1 VNGSALAGLLA
12 YDLVQWTQPLALEHP
27 PEPSEL
33 LAALYRVDRWLV
45 HQRSTGKLHLLAA
58 PGDPWALQVAECL
71 DVLLQDF
78 QAAALA
84 PEPSLPQKM
93 ACYTSSIDD
102 ETHIDAVKQVQDA
115 IRHGQFYQLNFGRS
129 WQGELRESP
138 WQLMQKL
145 FKHNA
150 APYSGFL
157 QLQVDGKGSAL
168 CSCSPELL
176 LSACGGGLSTCPI
189 KGTCARS
196 KDAREDLQLRQE
208 MVASQKEV
216 AEHMMLVDLERHD
229 LGVASCPSS
238 VAWDRWRVEAFPN
251 IQHMV
256 SKVTGRLCPSS
267 DVWAALEAVFP
278 GGSITGCPKTAT
290 IAAIDALEKEPR
302 RCWTGSLGFADLL
315 TGDGQWNIL
324 IRTLE
329 AEAQD
334 SSWRAVVKA
343 GGGLTIGSDPAAEV
357 QEAKLKAARIL
368 QLAFQGT
375 AVQRRGVEERLPGP
389 DGPSVRAMA
398 RNGGTFRSGQA
409 EVAQQIAVQDVA
421 GDQHVPPRLGGLL
434 KAFEAQR
441 LEGSPPARGSWT
453 LWPAWSPAADK
464 TRVVFID
471 NLDSF
476 SLNVAN
482 ALTKLG
488 AEVLMVPGRGPTSP
502 SVEEVLKVRPSH
514 LVLGPGPGRPEM
526 SPLTMAF
533 AKMALR
539 GLPQMPPLLGLC
551 LGHQALGVAEGWR
564 LSPSPLGPCHGV
576 TEEIWHHQSGLFS
589 QLDSPARMMRYNSLV
604 LEPPTSTSKLQVCAW
619 DASRK
624 LPMAIEGRD
633 GQVYGVQFHP
643 ESAGSY
649 QGDQLLRAFLSLR
662 RSAL

>member
-1 VNGSALAGLLA
+1 MGPQVARTVPARSSSSGPLQGQLPLLRSEEIVPLSWQPQQWRFGRWQALPELPLQRRLGPALRQVAQCAQQTSSDALWRSEAAKDGALPVRGSALAGLLA

-71 DVLLQDF
+71 DALLQEF
-78 QAAALA
+78 QAGAALA
-84 PEPSLPQKM
+84 PEASLPPM

-115 IRHGQFYQLNFGRS
+115 IRDGQFYQLNFGRS

-157 QLQVDGKGSAL
+157 QLQVDGLSSAL

-176 LSACGGGLSTCPI
+176 LSARDGGLSTCPI

-238 VAWDRWRVEAFPN
+238 VAWDRWRVESFPN

-290 IAAIDALEKEPR
+290 IAAIDALEREPR

-329 AEAQD
+329 AEAED

-368 QLAFQGT
+368 QLAFNQGTT

-389 DGPSVRAMA
+389 DASVREVP
-398 RNGGTFRSGQA
+398 RNGVPRPGQA

-421 GDQHVPPRLGGLL
+421 GPKVEPGKEQNGQGGEEELEKARLLVNDFLQKNRFEEG
-434 KAFEAQR
+434 KANSRRSTWFSRTYPLHEAVK
-441 LEGSPPARGSWT
+441 EE
-453 LWPAWSPAADK
+453 
-464 TRVVFID
+464 
-471 NLDSF
+471 NLYI
-476 SLNVAN
+476 V
-482 ALTKLG
+482 
-488 AEVLMVPGRGPTSP
+488 
-502 SVEEVLKVRPSH
+502 
-514 LVLGPGPGRPEM
+514 
-526 SPLTMAF
+526 
-533 AKMALR
+533 
-539 GLPQMPPLLGLC
+539 
-551 LGHQALGVAEGWR
+551 
-564 LSPSPLGPCHGV
+564 
-576 TEEIWHHQSGLFS
+576 
-589 QLDSPARMMRYNSLV
+589 
-604 LEPPTSTSKLQVCAW
+604 SKLLLFGADPSLKDMWGWSAYDYGRRANEDIAKVFEEY
-619 DASRK
+619 RK
-624 LPMAIEGRD
+624 KTIDLGTAGELWKHKF
-633 GQVYGVQFHP
+633 VYCPPPIGWEKFFA
-643 ESAGSY
+643 E
-649 QGDQLLRAFLSLR
+649 LELRLQ
-662 RSAL
+662 

>member
-1 VNGSALAGLLA
+1 
-12 YDLVQWTQPLALEHP
+12 
-27 PEPSEL
+27 
-33 LAALYRVDRWLV
+33 
-45 HQRSTGKLHLLAA
+45 
-58 PGDPWALQVAECL
+58 
-71 DVLLQDF
+71 
-78 QAAALA
+78 
-84 PEPSLPQKM
+84 
-93 ACYTSSIDD
+93 
-102 ETHIDAVKQVQDA
+102 
-115 IRHGQFYQLNFGRS
+115 
-129 WQGELRESP
+129 
-138 WQLMQKL
+138 
-145 FKHNA
+145 
-150 APYSGFL
+150 
-157 QLQVDGKGSAL
+157 
-168 CSCSPELL
+168 
-176 LSACGGGLSTCPI
+176 
-189 KGTCARS
+189 
-196 KDAREDLQLRQE
+196 
-208 MVASQKEV
+208 
-216 AEHMMLVDLERHD
+216 MMLVDLERHD